1 MMLLTMYLEIQRNLA
16 HLGANDMLKAL
27 YSKQAERELL
37 QTVREFHTCKQEE
50 ASIDGSFRR
59 STRGGVEEQQFV
71 QLQNLVD
78 PCVLSSVSDRWV
90 WSLGGDG
97 LFRVKDVR
105 NLLDDNFLPKSN
117 NATRWVKFIPIK
129 VNVFAWKVSMDR
141 LPTRMNLLK
150 RDVYVPD
157 SFCPICK
164 EAAEDSSHLFF
175 SCELAVEVS
184 RLVCR
189 WWDMTWPHISSYEEW
204 LSWLKDIR
212 LDSNRKLLLEGVFYT
227 AWWSIWR
234 FRNCVLFEAKNPR
247 KDVLFDDIVSRA
259 YLWCHARC
267 SSSKCVSIV
276 IPNELPS
283 PYGHTAIGFGVCP
296 GTSDP
301 TLVKIHVNRIKKPYA
316 WVVEVF
322 TLSTRVWKTLYM
334 GEPFKSCNVM
344 LDHVFVDG
352 IIYWRNVG
360 WDEEGLWSHNIIS
373 FDLKREKF
381 DEVSLPEELH
391 LQGFLVLAK
400 VNESLRLLEYY
411 NEGEIWVC
419 GVWTK
424 KDGVNKHFTK
434 IYTVKVEGKSMFNS
448 VLGWKS
454 VLGFR
459 NNGEVVLEM
468 EDDNDKGYAVEV
480 YKPSSGHIN
489 AVGINGKYGGFS
501 VRSYTETL
509 LLLHESNSIIN

>member
-1 MMLLTMYLEIQRNLA
+1 MVDFL
-16 HLGANDMLKAL
+16 
-27 YSKQAERELL
+27 
-37 QTVREFHTCKQEE
+37 

-259 YLWCHARC
+259 SLWCHARYLE
-267 SSSKCVSIV
+267 VNHV
-276 IPNELPS
+276 
-283 PYGHTAIGFGVCP
+283 
-296 GTSDP
+296 
-301 TLVKIHVNRIKKPYA
+301 LV
-316 WVVEVF
+316 
-322 TLSTRVWKTLYM
+322 
-334 GEPFKSCNVM
+334 G
-344 LDHVFVDG
+344 
-352 IIYWRNVG
+352 
-360 WDEEGLWSHNIIS
+360 
-373 FDLKREKF
+373 
-381 DEVSLPEELH
+381 
-391 LQGFLVLAK
+391 
-400 VNESLRLLEYY
+400 
-411 NEGEIWVC
+411 
-419 GVWTK
+419 
-424 KDGVNKHFTK
+424 
-434 IYTVKVEGKSMFNS
+434 
-448 VLGWKS
+448 
-454 VLGFR
+454 
-459 NNGEVVLEM
+459 
-468 EDDNDKGYAVEV
+468 
-480 YKPSSGHIN
+480 
-489 AVGINGKYGGFS
+489 
-501 VRSYTETL
+501 
-509 LLLHESNSIIN
+509 